1 MTWYSYILFRSAIMD
16 FGRSLAFPSNPS
28 GACNC
33 HYGELLWINHY
44 LTNHSRSLW
53 FVDLLLCSLVHH
65 THCTTNGIALSMV
78 SCPVFIHPEPISHL
92 SFNVEYHQHCSDW
105 IIFSH
110 FKHFLTLKRK
120 GADYYKQ
127 NLLDQFQGDHLAPQF
142 VTKMNNNILEN
153 VIVRKAGRKD
163 RQSPSILSINP
174 VGPKFRRW
182 VAYSPASSHIL
193 RPFSR
198 DHVDI

>member
-1 MTWYSYILFRSAIMD
+1 MD

-53 FVDLLLCSLVHH
+53 FVDLLLCSSSTTLTAPLMALHSLWYHVQCSSTQNLLV
-65 THCTTNGIALSMV
+65 TSV
-78 SCPVFIHPEPISHL
+78 
-92 SFNVEYHQHCSDW
+92 NVEYHQHCSDW

-110 FKHFLTLKRK
+110 WKHFLTLKRK
-120 GADYYKQ
+120 GADFKQ

-142 VTKMNNNILEN
+142 VTKMNNNIIEN

-174 VGPKFRRW
+174 FGPKFTRW